1 MNTQDARRRFTAE
14 PVARLATV
22 GADGRPHLVPVTFA
36 VIAAD
41 ERGGPAGEGA
51 TGGDEPAGASAP
63 GRDAPVEA
71 SAPGGDA
78 PVRASAPVG
87 DGSVVVFAVDR
98 KPKRSTRLR
107 RLANIAQNPQVAFL
121 ADRYR
126 DDWSALWWVRADAVA
141 TVVSDP
147 ADARHRRA
155 VHALI
160 EKYPQYRLEPPA
172 GPVVWAAVTRW
183 SGWAATAGADPVTAG
198 G

>member
-36 VIAAD
+36 VIAAN

-51 TGGDEPAGASAP
+51 PGG
-63 GRDAPVEA
+63 DAPVEA

-78 PVRASAPVG
+78 PVTASAPVG